1 VRSLSRYS
9 YDRWEPTRWGLWG
22 MQIEQ
27 QVDWTGSGAGVLL
40 DIRGHS
46 EAASACSLARIAAS
60 AVSDIAGSAVE
71 SSVTLVRPEGT
82 PCTAASTESAGEL
95 SRWDQR
101 TGRGPTARAL
111 NGGLPIILNDDCLD
125 NRWPEYLGSLR
136 SAGFQSALAVT
147 LHLERGYR
155 AALTL
160 YSATP
165 NLFAPA
171 VAAQALAF
179 SDMAAKSLLLA
190 LQVRA
195 DLALS
200 ADLRTALASR
210 TAIDT
215 ACGVIMG
222 QNKCSYDEAFKII
235 TRASTHRNLKVR
247 DVAESIL
254 KVLPGGVPATHFEQR
269 A

>member
-1 VRSLSRYS
+1 
-9 YDRWEPTRWGLWG
+9 

-27 QVDWTGSGAGVLL
+27 QVDWTGAGSGVLL

-60 AVSDIAGSAVE
+60 AISDVAGSAVE
-71 SSVTLVRPEGT
+71 STVTLVRPEGT
-82 PCTAASTESAGEL
+82 PCTAASTDNAGNL

-101 TGRGPTARAL
+101 TGRGPITRAL
-111 NGGLPIILNDDCLD
+111 NGSLSIILNDHCMD
-125 NRWPEYLGSLR
+125 NRWPEYLGSLK
-136 SAGFQSALAVT
+136 SAGFLSALAVP
-147 LHLERGYR
+147 LRLERGYR
-155 AALTL
+155 AALSL

-179 SDMAAKSLLLA
+179 SDVAAKSLLLA

-222 QNKCSYDEAFKII
+222 QNKCSYDEAFRIL
-235 TRASTHRNLKVR
+235 TQASSHRNLKVR
-247 DVAESIL
+247 DVAESLL
-254 KVLPGGVPATHFEQR
+254 KILPGGVPDTHFEQR

>member
-1 VRSLSRYS
+1 
-9 YDRWEPTRWGLWG
+9 

-27 QVDWTGSGAGVLL
+27 QVDWTGSGSGVLL

-71 SSVTLVRPEGT
+71 STVTLVRPEGT
-82 PCTAASTESAGEL
+82 PCTAASTDSAGEL

-111 NGGLPIILNDDCLD
+111 TGGLSIIVNDHCLD
-125 NRWPEYLGSLR
+125 NRWPDYLGSLKA
-136 SAGFQSALAVT
+136 AGFRSALAVP
-147 LHLERGYR
+147 LQLERGYR

-160 YSATP
+160 YSATA

-171 VAAQALAF
+171 VTAQALAF
-179 SDMAAKSLLLA
+179 TDVAAKSLLLA

-222 QNKCSYDEAFKII
+222 QNQCSYDEAFKIM
-235 TRASTHRNLKVR
+235 TQASSHRNLKVR

-254 KVLPGGVPATHFEQR
+254 KVLPGGVPDTHFEQH

>member
-1 VRSLSRYS
+1 
-9 YDRWEPTRWGLWG
+9 
-22 MQIEQ
+22 MQVE
-27 QVDWTGSGAGVLL
+27 QVDWRGSGVLL

-60 AVSDIAGSAVE
+60 AVSDIAGAAVE
-71 SSVTLVRPEGT
+71 GTVTLVRPDGT
-82 PCTAASTESAGEL
+82 PCTGASTDGAGGL

-101 TGRGPTARAL
+101 TGQGPTARAL
-111 NGGLPIILNDDCLD
+111 NGSLTIILNGHCMDT
-125 NRWPEYLGSLR
+125 RWTEFLR
-136 SAGFQSALAVT
+136 SLQAAGFGSALAVP
-147 LHLERGYR
+147 LRLERGYR

-160 YSATP
+160 YSTTANVFT
-165 NLFAPA
+165 PA
-171 VAAQALAF
+171 VAGQALAF
-179 SDMAAKSLLLA
+179 SDVAAKSLLLA

-195 DLALS
+195 DLVLS

-222 QNKCSYDEAFKII
+222 QNKCSYEAAFQIL
-235 TRASTHRNLKVR
+235 TQASSHRNLKVR

-254 KVLPGGVPATHFEQR
+254 RVLPGGVPSTHFEQR